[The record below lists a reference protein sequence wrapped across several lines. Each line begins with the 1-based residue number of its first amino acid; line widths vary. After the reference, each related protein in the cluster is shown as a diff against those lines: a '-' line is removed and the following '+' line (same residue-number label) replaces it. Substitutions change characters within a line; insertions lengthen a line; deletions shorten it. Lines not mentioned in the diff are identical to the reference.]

1 MGSEVAA
8 GSVCA
13 KARCQNVD
21 NEPKFHLEKKRKAT
35 PTHGSASDRRL
46 EGRKAL

>member
-8 GSVCA
+8 DSVYA

-21 NEPKFHLEKKRKAT
+21 NEPKFRLEKERKAT
-35 PTHGSASDRRL
+35 PTHGSASDSRL
-46 EGRKAL
+46 EGREAL